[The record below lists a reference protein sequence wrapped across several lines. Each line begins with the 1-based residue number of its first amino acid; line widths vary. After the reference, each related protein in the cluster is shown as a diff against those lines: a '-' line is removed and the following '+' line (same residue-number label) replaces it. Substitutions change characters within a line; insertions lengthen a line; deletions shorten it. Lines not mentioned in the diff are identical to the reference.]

1 MKLSLKNK
9 ILLIIGIAILGILG
23 ATGFYTWRSYVMNAQ
38 EKRQQETVRA
48 LLEKSKGREALAIIR
63 AMKVSSDEEKSDQ
76 WLSLEIEAL
85 AQVCNI
91 RRLLYLYS
99 QHPLEILAHE
109 QASLL
114 VARALLQMQ
123 NMDLFNQVR
132 DAWRSREKSPEL
144 WLALD
149 ADVLIAL
156 GRPDEALSLLE
167 SRSFEGK
174 ADCIR
179 LTRIAI
185 LRAKEDLGEAWDIL
199 EEAYRADPHNADV
212 RSFRG
217 QVLEHLGKASMAR
230 VEYVAAHLCDPANP
244 LQRDQLAEFYRR
256 HGQYARA
263 LETWADGLSDSP
275 FGYPW
280 IKFMFWS
287 KVAHPFES
295 EAARGEPPSEDL
307 KPLIVFMRSLPEKKF
322 WDERSL
328 QDNIMVQKLADSRQ
342 EVFWLR
348 LLQALDEGSEAKAL
362 DLLRSSSFKDISFH
376 QGIERAL
383 QIALVYRRWGVFV
396 EPGAGKSDSAQDSGF
411 EHQLFRQLDELV
423 RKENAAASPGITVSR
438 ELDNLLKSREIFSA
452 IFLAGG
458 WCEAALRLHSLS
470 VIPDDF
476 PDWLAYGLTQALRYN
491 RGNKAALDF
500 AGRQKSS
507 PSLNMLIAEILLAE
521 NRAPEASE
529 ILEPLARRNDPI
541 GFRAAWMLCLAH
553 LDWKEFEKSKQIATR
568 NPALSKSIAGRE
580 ILAKI
585 ALNTGNHQEAD
596 RLYSLLEK
604 DSLEAKAYL
613 ARRAYERKDWEKAR
627 KLTEELMLYFP
638 DMLELRENIEKISRE
653 EGRDLS

>member
-9 ILLIIGIAILGILG
+9 VLLLVGIAILGASG
-23 ATGFYTWRSYVMNAQ
+23 AAGFYTWRSYVISSQ
-38 EKRQQETVRA
+38 ERRQQETVRV
-48 LLEKSKGREALAIIR
+48 LLEKSMGREALAIIR
-63 AMKVSSDEEKSDQ
+63 SMKASTAEESSDQ

-85 AQVCNI
+85 AQVRNI
-91 RRLLYLYS
+91 RRLLYLYG
-99 QHPLEILAHE
+99 QHPLEVLTHE

-114 VARALLQMQ
+114 VARSLLQMR
-123 NMDLFNQVR
+123 NMDLFTQVR

-149 ADVLIAL
+149 ADVLITL
-156 GRPDEALSLLE
+156 GRPDEALALLE
-167 SRSFEGK
+167 SQSFEGK
-174 ADCIR
+174 ADCAR
-179 LTRIAI
+179 LIRIAL
-185 LRAKEDLGEAWDIL
+185 LRANHDLGGAWDLL
-199 EEAYRADPHNADV
+199 EEAFRADPRNADV

-217 QVLEHLGKASMAR
+217 QVLEHLGRTSMAR

-256 HGQYARA
+256 QGRYALA

-275 FGYPW
+275 LGYPW
-280 IKFMFWS
+280 VKFLFWS

-295 EAARGEPPSEDL
+295 EAAAGEPPAGDL
-307 KPLIVFMRSLPEKKF
+307 KPLILFMRSLPEKKF

-342 EVFWLR
+342 EVFWLK
-348 LLQALDEGSEAKAL
+348 LIQALDEGSESKAL
-362 DLLRSSSFKDISFH
+362 DLLRSSPFKDVSFH
-376 QGIERAL
+376 GGIERAL

-396 EPGAGKSDSAQDSGF
+396 EPGVGKPVPAQGDEL

-423 RKENAAASPGITVSR
+423 RKENTTTSPGIAVSR
-438 ELDNLLKSREIFSA
+438 ELDNLLKSRDIFSA

-458 WCEAALRLHSLS
+458 WCEAALRLHTLS
-470 VIPDDF
+470 AIPDGF

-491 RGNKAALDF
+491 RGNKASLDF

-507 PSLNMLIAEILLAE
+507 PSLDMLIAEIFLAE
-521 NRAPEASE
+521 NRTSEACGM
-529 ILEPLARRNDPI
+529 LEPLARHDGPI
-541 GFRAAWMLCLAH
+541 GLRSAWMLCVAH
-553 LDWKEFEKSKQIATR
+553 LDRQEFEKSKRIAAG
-568 NPALSKSIAGRE
+568 NPAFSKSVAGRE
-580 ILAKI
+580 ILARI
-585 ALNTGNHQEAD
+585 ALGTGDTREAD
-596 RLYSLLEK
+596 RLFSLLER

-613 ARRAYERKDWEKAR
+613 ARRAFERRDWERAR

-653 EGRDLS
+653 EGHDLS